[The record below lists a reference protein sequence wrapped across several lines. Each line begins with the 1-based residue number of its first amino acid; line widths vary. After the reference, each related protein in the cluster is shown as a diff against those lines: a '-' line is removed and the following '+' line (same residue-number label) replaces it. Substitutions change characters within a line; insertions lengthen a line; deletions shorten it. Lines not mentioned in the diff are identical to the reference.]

1 MYILLHHLQDRIV
14 PQHRHPDRQQE
25 FIRDQLAMIRF
36 VVGNKL
42 ITSMSPSSKMSK
54 PQTQTNLD
62 TVRNAYSGLQIDG
75 IGVINKEGV
84 SSFLTK
90 SVVSFRPLIVEREYG
105 AREKNGIM
113 TIVLQK
119 KTPGEGQESYNGEVL
134 IYSEG
139 FDLSS
144 CFFSSKYWSRQTKDN
159 SLTAAR
165 YINQV
170 LQPHIVQHF
179 ARYQK
184 LFQHSNARVH
194 MTRATKDI
202 LEQNNFRVM
211 PWPALNQAF
220 KHI

>member
-1 MYILLHHLQDRIV
+1 MNILLHHLQDRIV

-25 FIRDQLAMIRF
+25 FIRDQLAIIRF
-36 VVGNKL
+36 VVGNQL

-75 IGVINKEGV
+75 IGVINKEGA
-84 SSFLTK
+84 SPSLTK
-90 SVVSFRPLIVEREYG
+90 SVVSFRPLIVEIEYG

-119 KTPGEGQESYNGEVL
+119 KTHGEGQESYNGVVL

-144 CFFSSKYWSRQTKDN
+144 CFFFLQNIGPDRPQT
-159 SLTAAR
+159 
-165 YINQV
+165 
-170 LQPHIVQHF
+170 IV
-179 ARYQK
+179 
-184 LFQHSNARVH
+184 
-194 MTRATKDI
+194 
-202 LEQNNFRVM
+202 
-211 PWPALNQAF
+211 
-220 KHI
+220 